1 MLPPNSII
9 GDLRAPGHLA
19 GVSPRAVVHATFA
32 AVYQDRR
39 SATALVEG
47 LALTIDRDTLAHSCR
62 VRTNTLALAAA
73 AGITD
78 KTLLAAIA
86 AGALLHDIGKLAL
99 PKSLLEKPGP
109 LAPHEFECV
118 KRHPVLGAQLL
129 FEIRTPD
136 VLVSIVR
143 HHHENWDG
151 SGYPDG
157 LAGTAIPLGARVLA
171 VIDCYDALTSDRPY
185 RRALSRERAVEMI
198 ERRAGTM
205 YDPSIV
211 RAFLLAQ
218 PALSAAADLLDARK
232 EPAA

>member
-1 MLPPNSII
+1 MPLI
-9 GDLRAPGHLA
+9 GDLRAPGHAA
-19 GVSPRAVVHATFA
+19 GSLRAVVRATFA
-32 AVYQDRR
+32 AVYHGRR
-39 SATALVEG
+39 SATTLVEG

-62 VRTNTLALAAA
+62 VRANTLVLAGAS
-73 AGITD
+73 GIVD
-78 KTLLAAIA
+78 AELLAALA

-99 PKSLLEKPGP
+99 PRVLLQKPGP

-129 FEIRTPD
+129 VEIRTPD

-171 VIDCYDALTSDRPY
+171 IMDCYDALTSNRPY
-185 RRALSRERAVEMI
+185 RRALSRECAVEMI

-211 RAFLLAQ
+211 RAFLSVHPELT
-218 PALSAAADLLDARK
+218 SAGDVLDARK